1 MAPATTSDN
10 GETLAPDGVSA
21 IDGART
27 TVKSAFLN
35 GTGSNGRLREPNG
48 MDLTTLEN
56 PSLQVTADHMI
67 KLVPAPVLTP
77 GRGDV
82 LLQIK
87 VTGICGSDIHFWKT
101 GAIGDLKVCGDC
113 VLGHEAAGIVVG
125 CGEGVEEL
133 RIGDRVAME
142 PGVPCGECF
151 LCREGRYNL
160 CEAVEFAGVYPYA
173 GSLQRIPDSMTY
185 AQGALLEPLSVVMH
199 GIEVGG
205 LSLGQGVVI
214 CGAGPIGLIA
224 LAAARASGAFPLVI
238 TDLDSRRLAFA
249 KQFVPACETY
259 VIQRALGP
267 QENAQAIRALF
278 GAIEDESRAPK
289 SVLECTGVE
298 SSIVTG
304 AYTARRGGT
313 VTVIGVG
320 RPIVHNLPFMHMS
333 LAEIHLLFINR
344 YKNTWPA
351 AISAIRGGVLNLDA
365 LVTHKFPLHRAVEAF
380 ELCSDISKGSIK
392 VHVVDGE
399 N

>member
-1 MAPATTSDN
+1 
-10 GETLAPDGVSA
+10 
-21 IDGART
+21 
-27 TVKSAFLN
+27 
-35 GTGSNGRLREPNG
+35 
-48 MDLTTLEN
+48 
-56 PSLQVTADHMI
+56 
-67 KLVPAPVLTP
+67 
-77 GRGDV
+77 
-82 LLQIK
+82 
-87 VTGICGSDIHFWKT
+87 
-101 GAIGDLKVCGDC
+101 
-113 VLGHEAAGIVVG
+113 
-125 CGEGVEEL
+125 
-133 RIGDRVAME
+133 
-142 PGVPCGECF
+142 
-151 LCREGRYNL
+151 
-160 CEAVEFAGVYPYA
+160 
-173 GSLQRIPDSMTY
+173 MTY

-205 LSLGQGVVI
+205 LSLGQGVVV

-259 VIQRALGP
+259 LIQRALGP

-333 LAEIHLLFINR
+333 LAEVSSPATPFSKILTQRKRTLTISR
-344 YKNTWPA
+344 STSCLSIDTRTLGRPQYRPCVVACSTWTRWLR
-351 AISAIRGGVLNLDA
+351 ISSLCTGQLRRSNCARIFRKAVSKCMLWMGKIKLPGVLICLRMRTL
-365 LVTHKFPLHRAVEAF
+365 LVSEIRRCENVAVRLAAPRV
-380 ELCSDISKGSIK
+380 G
-392 VHVVDGE
+392 
-399 N
+399 